1 MGDSLI
7 CVSYYALWLWLRK
20 SRAKAHPFEMNRFSA
35 GRKSSSPLLKKGAPT
50 RFGVDYIGGSFS
62 GSHAG
67 AKALTILVGVPRLKS
82 CPDTGRECGH
92 LSLHLAA
99 GVQLISH
106 RNAPGF
112 VYAVDQQ
119 DELRRCVGR
128 RHQRCRGIAQR
139 N

>member
-1 MGDSLI
+1 M
-7 CVSYYALWLWLRK
+7 
-20 SRAKAHPFEMNRFSA
+20 
-35 GRKSSSPLLKKGAPT
+35 
-50 RFGVDYIGGSFS
+50 RFGSGFENPGLSPSFRDESLFRWTEVQLTLAEEGGSHQIRRGYIGGSFS

-92 LSLHLAA
+92 LSLQLAA

-112 VYAVDQQ
+112 VYAVGQQ